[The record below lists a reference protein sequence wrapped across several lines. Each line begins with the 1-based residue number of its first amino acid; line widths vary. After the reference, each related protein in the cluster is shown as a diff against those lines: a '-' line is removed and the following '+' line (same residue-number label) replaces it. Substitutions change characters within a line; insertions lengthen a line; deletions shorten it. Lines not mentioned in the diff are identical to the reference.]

1 MNAIQKKGKII
12 IVHQFTIDIL
22 SITLVQADSIHP
34 SRPGLLCV
42 NQILEKGSYLLL
54 VELLSLQNLIDLVFL
69 CHAVCNSPSGSLC
82 KMQAYFG

>member
-1 MNAIQKKGKII
+1 MPHRKGKII

-42 NQILEKGSYLLL
+42 NQILEKK
-54 VELLSLQNLIDLVFL
+54 IIF
-69 CHAVCNSPSGSLC
+69 AVG
-82 KMQAYFG
+82 

>member
-1 MNAIQKKGKII
+1 MPHRKGKII

-42 NQILEKGSYLLL
+42 NQILEKKNSYLLL

-82 KMQAYFG
+82 KMGAYFG